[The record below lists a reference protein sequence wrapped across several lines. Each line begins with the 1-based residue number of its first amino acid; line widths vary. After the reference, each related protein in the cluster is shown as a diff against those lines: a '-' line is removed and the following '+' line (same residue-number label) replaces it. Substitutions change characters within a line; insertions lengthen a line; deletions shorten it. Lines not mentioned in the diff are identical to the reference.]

1 MDFSKF
7 KKQVTGLLQNATSV
21 AEKTT
26 EVMGGVDTTS
36 VKDTISSTMNTLA
49 GLKAAGEPIEEVEAE
64 EIENYAPEK
73 ETALAEQ
80 DDKGSKMLQI
90 MDWAFDK
97 ANGSIPGFGTSQ
109 EMAQKYIDKYGSV
122 NAAIDHLVNWQITS
136 AATAGFVTSLGG
148 LATMPIT
155 LPANVAG
162 VMAIQLRMIGAIAE
176 LGGFHENSEE
186 KKTGMY
192 LCLLGSQANNV
203 LAQTTSQFTVKFATA
218 SLKKLPGTML
228 TKINQRVGFRLF
240 SKFGEKGLVN
250 LHKAI
255 PVLGGIIGGTVD
267 AFSTYAIAKAA
278 KALFLNEIIEFEKQE
293 QLEIAKI
300 HLLINLA
307 RIDNDY
313 AEDEKMIIRTIANGL
328 NISDK
333 SRTLLMNDI
342 EHPKKFTVDMEPF
355 KEDYM
360 LYSSTLS
367 ALVQVA
373 AIGGI
378 SSVEQM
384 YINQLGQE
392 MNCDT
397 ATIQQILQSAI
408 TDTSKFSAIK
418 SRVAKF
424 FG

>member
-1 MDFSKF
+1 MDLSKF
-7 KKQVTGLLQNATSV
+7 KKQAAGLLQNVSGV
-21 AEKTT
+21 AEKAT
-26 EVMGGVDTTS
+26 EVMNGTS
-36 VKDTISSTMNTLA
+36 IKDTISSTVNSLT
-49 GLKAAGEPIEEVEAE
+49 GLKISSKEPIEEVEVEEVKNETAE
-64 EIENYAPEK
+64 S
-73 ETALAEQ
+73 ETALVEQ
-80 DDKGSKMLQI
+80 EDKGSKMLQV

-97 ANGSIPGFGTSQ
+97 ANGNIPCFGTSH
-109 EMAQKYIDKYGSV
+109 EMAQKYLDKYGSV

-136 AATAGFVTSLGG
+136 AATAGFVTNIGG

-192 LCLLGSQANNV
+192 LCMLGSQANNV
-203 LAQTTSQFTVKFATA
+203 LTQTASQFAVKFATA
-218 SLKKLPGTML
+218 SLKKLPSTML
-228 TKINQRVGFRLF
+228 TKINQQVGFRLF
-240 SKFGEKGLVN
+240 TKFGEKGLVN

-255 PVLGGIIGGTVD
+255 PVLGGIIGGSVD

-293 QLEIAKI
+293 QLEVAKV

-307 RIDNDY
+307 RIDNNY

-328 NISDK
+328 SISDK
-333 SRTLLMNDI
+333 AKTLLLNDI
-342 EHPKKFTVDMEPF
+342 EHPKKFVVDMEPF
-355 KEDYM
+355 KGD
-360 LYSSTLS
+360 LILSSSTLC
-367 ALVQVA
+367 ALSQVA

-384 YINQLGQE
+384 YINQLGQQ
-392 MNCDT
+392 MGCDA
-397 ATIQQILQSAI
+397 ATIQLILQPAI
-408 TDTSKFSAIK
+408 AQ
-418 SRVAKF
+418 
-424 FG
+424 